1 MLYQNPAKR
10 HAPCSK
16 KEIFKQKRHSALP
29 HFMRKHATTRY
40 SDTIFAFMTSINS
53 QNWTCCLKLIETYN
67 KSISM
72 VVLEWILEL
81 SKPEMHGNMF
91 FLYSLSPSLLSLNIN
106 QKLKLRKNISES
118 YSMQNRIR
126 AWSRKL
132 P

>member
-1 MLYQNPAKR
+1 
-10 HAPCSK
+10 
-16 KEIFKQKRHSALP
+16 
-29 HFMRKHATTRY
+29 
-40 SDTIFAFMTSINS
+40 
-53 QNWTCCLKLIETYN
+53 
-67 KSISM
+67 M

-118 YSMQNRIR
+118 YNMQNRIR